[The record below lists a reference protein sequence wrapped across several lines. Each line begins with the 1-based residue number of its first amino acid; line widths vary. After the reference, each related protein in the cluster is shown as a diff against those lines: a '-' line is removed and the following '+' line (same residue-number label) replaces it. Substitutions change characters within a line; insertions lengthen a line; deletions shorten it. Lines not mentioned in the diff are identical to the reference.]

1 MILLSFTK
9 KYNCTIIMS
18 QTQTKTLKEVL
29 DSKNPGALSY
39 VYNLGDDY
47 LFIDSIKKNSNGEN
61 VIVHRH
67 FDIRRTPIQ
76 EMTVDKFVNTF
87 KDYSVN
93 TRGLFG
99 GKRLKKSRKH
109 GFAKKRKCK
118 TCKKRK

>member
-1 MILLSFTK
+1 
-9 KYNCTIIMS
+9 MS
-18 QTQTKTLKEVL
+18 QTKTLKEVL

-99 GKRLKKSRKH
+99 GKTRSKKH
-109 GFAKKRKCK
+109 GFAKKRRTMKTRK
-118 TCKKRK
+118 TCKKRKSYKL